1 MENGKLKELLEFQVD
16 RNIINLYKTF
26 LMMMEDMHHQHR
38 TTFTKLRLAL
48 PEDENL
54 INQADYWDEQK
65 MEYLRK
71 RILDTGNNTLRELQ
85 SHIDQFE
92 LTIK

>member
-1 MENGKLKELLEFQVD
+1 MGKIKVEGGNIMSMDFVYDLKE
-16 RNIINLYKTF
+16 
-26 LMMMEDMHHQHR
+26 
-38 TTFTKLRLAL
+38 KL
-48 PEDENL
+48 
-54 INQADYWDEQK
+54 DEQK